1 MKHAVHNVREF
12 NLEGNRD

>member
-12 NLEGNRD
+12 NLGR